1 MPHRTLLAAA
11 LAAAAWTLSAPAP
24 MARAQRPTPEVAVID
39 LSHVFN
45 NYRKF
50 QNLSKKLKEEV
61 DLAEAELKANRAK
74 LQQMARQLEEFEKGS
89 AEFREL
95 EEELARSQA
104 DLQIQVNTQKR
115 RFVEKEA
122 ANYYSV
128 YQDVLME
135 VEAFCKQHNIKLV
148 LRYSGQPIDETEP
161 GEVVQTLNKSV
172 VYHDPA
178 IDISEHILE
187 RLNGRQQMTNRPK
200 QGVPKKTR

>member
-1 MPHRTLLAAA
+1 MRHRTLMAAA
-11 LAAAAWTLSAPAP
+11 LGAAALTLSPLVPA
-24 MARAQRPTPEVAVID
+24 ARAQRPSPEVAVID
-39 LSHVFN
+39 LNYVFN

-50 QNLSKKLKEEV
+50 QNLSKKLKEDV
-61 DLAEAELKANRAK
+61 DLAEAELKANREK
-74 LQQMARQLEEFEKGS
+74 LRQMAQQLNEFEKGS
-89 AEFREL
+89 AEYREL

-115 RFVEKEA
+115 RFVEQEA

-128 YQDVLME
+128 YQEVLAE
-135 VEAFCKQHNIKLV
+135 VEAFCKDHNIMLV

-172 VYHDPA
+172 VYHNPT

-187 RLNGRQQMTNRPK
+187 RLNGRQQLTNRPK
-200 QGVPKKTR
+200 QGVPRKTR

>member
-1 MPHRTLLAAA
+1 MPHRTLLAAS
-11 LAAAAWTLSAPAP
+11 LAAAAVMQAALAPA
-24 MARAQRPTPEVAVID
+24 AHAQRPGPEVAVID

-50 QNLSKKLKEEV
+50 QSLSQKLKDEV
-61 DLAEAELKANRAK
+61 ERAEAELKANRAK

-89 AEFREL
+89 PEYREL
-95 EEELARSQA
+95 EEELARGQA

-115 RFVEKEA
+115 RFVEQEA

-128 YQDVLME
+128 YQDVIAE
-135 VEAFCKQHNIKLV
+135 VESFCKQHDIKLV

-187 RLNGRQQMTNRPK
+187 RLNGRQQVTNRPK